1 MKLFSDN
8 HFSSF
13 NWKSIFSGVM
23 AVLNLT
29 IGEICLMRAIKDI
42 YLASKNAIITHLD
55 AGITGNPLY
64 TEALFFSMIGL
75 VTFLSGCYILC
86 RDHNHI
92 LNGIGQYIREIFVK
106 KEAEG

>member
-13 NWKSIFSGVM
+13 NWKSIFSGTM

-29 IGEICLMRAIKDI
+29 VGEMCLMRAVKDV
-42 YLASKNAIITHLD
+42 YLASKKVIITHLD
-55 AGITGNPLY
+55 GGLTANPLY
-64 TEALFFSMIGL
+64 TEALFFAFIGL
-75 VTFLSGCYILC
+75 TAFISGCYILC

-92 LNGIGQYIREIFVK
+92 LNGIGEFIRGLFVK
-106 KEAEG
+106 NEVQG